1 MNRVI
6 VKYNPYLPE
15 LSVLIN
21 GYPISKYSSIKSY
34 KHKPF
39 VEWCTNFFDE
49 IGSEVNDKYTLNFIG
64 TDFENTIFEKLAN
77 ENNLCVDYHY
87 EHVEFK
93 QDVYDRLETLKDIG
107 DVNPVSEIKI
117 GIWSEDL
124 ELVDDFL
131 QLLIQKQE
139 YMQID
144 ENTLLLTEYPLV
156 KVMVKKIEFPE
167 DFLSVQIPITLSQ
180 GEPEEDLINHIQSLN
195 RSIFLISLGNQSV
208 FKGKKV
214 NIFYYQVNGEEATE
228 RIDEIISGAGLPL
241 ILSDRDYQFQKQVD
255 DGTIFL
261 TNENKEKL
269 YQICEIE
276 PIYKV
281 KIPSKAYI
289 NRTFTIGI
297 QRIPDSNNVFYAVK
311 SKNGCFKIEGL
322 KITPLESGD
331 DVLSV
336 YANNSSVPV
345 FSKNINIEDGSFIDN
360 ISFNASQITIPVA
373 EERKFQLSYEPQD
386 AVDGDEI
393 DWHFSHPDIVE
404 VRNGKLYGI
413 QPGETTLTV
422 KAQDVEASLNI
433 SVLPHIKRIQLSKNN
448 VILKVGEAQQ
458 INYLVVPDNAI
469 EKDFIQIES
478 SNEKVAVYR
487 GGRVIGK
494 SPGKATIFFKIGE
507 FQCLCNVT
515 VNKKGIF

>member
-1 MNRVI
+1 M
-6 VKYNPYLPE
+6 
-15 LSVLIN
+15 
-21 GYPISKYSSIKSY
+21 
-34 KHKPF
+34 
-39 VEWCTNFFDE
+39 
-49 IGSEVNDKYTLNFIG
+49 
-64 TDFENTIFEKLAN
+64 
-77 ENNLCVDYHY
+77 
-87 EHVEFK
+87 
-93 QDVYDRLETLKDIG
+93 
-107 DVNPVSEIKI
+107 
-117 GIWSEDL
+117 
-124 ELVDDFL
+124 
-131 QLLIQKQE
+131 
-139 YMQID
+139 
-144 ENTLLLTEYPLV
+144 
-156 KVMVKKIEFPE
+156 
-167 DFLSVQIPITLSQ
+167 
-180 GEPEEDLINHIQSLN
+180 
-195 RSIFLISLGNQSV
+195 
-208 FKGKKV
+208 
-214 NIFYYQVNGEEATE
+214 
-228 RIDEIISGAGLPL
+228 
-241 ILSDRDYQFQKQVD
+241 
-255 DGTIFL
+255 
-261 TNENKEKL
+261 
-269 YQICEIE
+269 
-276 PIYKV
+276 

-433 SVLPHIKRIQLSKNN
+433 SVLPHIKGIQLSKNN

-469 EKDFIQIES
+469 EKDSIQIES
-478 SNEKVAVYR
+478 SNENVAVYR
-487 GGRVIGK
+487 EGRVIAN

>member
-64 TDFENTIFEKLAN
+64 TDFENEIFEKLAN

-93 QDVYDRLETLKDIG
+93 QDVYDRLETLKDMG

-144 ENTLLLTEYPLV
+144 ENTLLSTEYPLV

-180 GEPEEDLINHIQSLN
+180 GEPEEDLINHIQSTL
-195 RSIFLISLGNQSV
+195 R
-208 FKGKKV
+208 
-214 NIFYYQVNGEEATE
+214 
-228 RIDEIISGAGLPL
+228 
-241 ILSDRDYQFQKQVD
+241 
-255 DGTIFL
+255 
-261 TNENKEKL
+261 L
-269 YQICEIE
+269 Y
-276 PIYKV
+276 
-281 KIPSKAYI
+281 
-289 NRTFTIGI
+289 
-297 QRIPDSNNVFYAVK
+297 
-311 SKNGCFKIEGL
+311 
-322 KITPLESGD
+322 
-331 DVLSV
+331 
-336 YANNSSVPV
+336 
-345 FSKNINIEDGSFIDN
+345 
-360 ISFNASQITIPVA
+360 
-373 EERKFQLSYEPQD
+373 
-386 AVDGDEI
+386 
-393 DWHFSHPDIVE
+393 
-404 VRNGKLYGI
+404 
-413 QPGETTLTV
+413 
-422 KAQDVEASLNI
+422 
-433 SVLPHIKRIQLSKNN
+433 
-448 VILKVGEAQQ
+448 
-458 INYLVVPDNAI
+458 
-469 EKDFIQIES
+469 
-478 SNEKVAVYR
+478 
-487 GGRVIGK
+487 
-494 SPGKATIFFKIGE
+494 
-507 FQCLCNVT
+507 
-515 VNKKGIF
+515 